1 MKSPRRVLITGGARG
16 IGAAIAERFEHHG
29 DTIAV
34 VDRAFSGS
42 ALGQQ
47 SPTRWHYASDLS
59 DEAAFEATLA
69 EVQRQFGGVDV
80 LVSNA
85 GFQHVAPIAA
95 FPSDVFRAMLEL
107 MVVAPFV
114 ALRRLL
120 PGMRAQGWG
129 RVIHLASINA
139 LVGFEGKVGYNTAK
153 HALLGLTRVAA
164 LEAARDGV
172 TVNAIC
178 PGYVDTPLVRNQL
191 ADLAATRGI
200 PSERVLAEVILP
212 LVPQGRLLS
221 VSEVAEAAIYL
232 ASEGARGITGQTLVL
247 DGGYTAR

>member
-1 MKSPRRVLITGGARG
+1 MQTPRRVVVTGGASG
-16 IGAAIAERFEHHG
+16 IGAAIAAQFEQQG
-29 DTIAV
+29 DLIAIL
-34 VDRAFSGS
+34 DRAFERE
-42 ALGQQ
+42 ALGQR
-47 SPTRWHYASDLS
+47 SERRWHYDCDLA
-59 DEAAFEATLA
+59 DEAAFVAVLA
-69 EVQRQFGGVDV
+69 GLEQQFGGVDV

-85 GFQHVAPIAA
+85 GFQHVAPIDS
-95 FPSDVFRAMLEL
+95 FPSEVFRAMLEV

-114 ALRRLL
+114 ALRQLL
-120 PGMRAQGWG
+120 PGMRARGWG

-153 HALLGLTRVAA
+153 HAVLGLTRVAA

-191 ADLAATRGI
+191 ADLAAARGI
-200 PSERVLAEVILP
+200 PSERALAEVILP

-221 VSEVAEAAIYL
+221 VSEVAEAAAYL

>member
-1 MKSPRRVLITGGARG
+1 MSHDAM
-16 IGAAIAERFEHHG
+16 AI
-29 DTIAV
+29 

-47 SPTRWHYASDLS
+47 SPTRWHYASGLS

-85 GFQHVAPIAA
+85 GFRHVAPIAA
-95 FPSDVFRAMLEL
+95 SPSDVFRAMLEL

-120 PGMRAQGWG
+120 PGMRARGWG
-129 RVIHLASINA
+129 
-139 LVGFEGKVGYNTAK
+139 G
-153 HALLGLTRVAA
+153 
-164 LEAARDGV
+164 
-172 TVNAIC
+172 
-178 PGYVDTPLVRNQL
+178 
-191 ADLAATRGI
+191 
-200 PSERVLAEVILP
+200 ILP
-212 LVPQGRLLS
+212 HVPQGRLLS

-232 ASEGARGITGQTLVL
+232 ASGGA
-247 DGGYTAR
+247 